1 MTIGV
6 FDSGLGGQMVAE
18 RLKPLL
24 PNHDFNVIND
34 QANLPYGD
42 KSAAEIIRLTEAAI
56 QPLLETCPIIVLA
69 CNTATAAAIDYLRRK
84 YPQNKFVGF
93 EPMIKPAA
101 ALTVS
106 GRVVILATAATR
118 HSDRYQKLLGA
129 YGENIELVEP
139 DTTDWARLIEI
150 GRADDINLSATQ
162 AAAESGADVVAL
174 ACTHY
179 LALEDRLRHLLP
191 DVEIVEPTAAVATQI
206 KRLAV

>member
-162 AAAESGADVVAL
+162 AAAESGADVVVL